1 MSGAQEYYDSLMAQ
15 GYTPEQAKGFTQQH
29 FPGFSPAAA
38 MPAPMPAPMPAAP
51 QPMVVPMA
59 GAPQMGMPMGA
70 PMGGMM
76 PAPQMAMQ
84 PSSGTSPIGYIAVV
98 CVVITLAL
106 STWGVLGGSWIVPD
120 DNDDFDFDVTITLS
134 HSLLTSDVKDFFG
147 TEDCDELFDM
157 VSESEIEDEIGA
169 EITCEGDEL
178 TIKASHS
185 ENCDDW
191 ESDEDDPD
199 DADAEE
205 ETCDVATAGLTGTII
220 LWVAI
225 GVGLIATLLISFNV
239 FNIQAIPVDTQKF
252 GMIAG
257 ISSGVLVAVAV
268 ALWMIMMPDL
278 EDSAY
283 GLNVWLT
290 FAAAATGIV
299 GGILVKTHGNASA

>member
-38 MPAPMPAPMPAAP
+38 MPAPMPAAP
-51 QPMVVPMA
+51 QPMAAPMA
-59 GAPQMGMPMGA
+59 AAPQMGMPMGA

-84 PSSGTSPIGYIAVV
+84 SSSGSSPIGYIAVV

-106 STWGVLGGSWIVPD
+106 STWGVIGGNWVVPD
-120 DNDDFDFDVTITLS
+120 DDDEMPEGLEYQYTLREAIFVS
-134 HSLLTSDVKDFFG
+134 SMEDFFG
-147 TEDCDELFDM
+147 IDY
-157 VSESEIEDEIGA
+157 
-169 EITCEGDEL
+169 TCEEYFDL
-178 TIKASHS
+178 L
-185 ENCDDW
+185 
-191 ESDEDDPD
+191 ESDEDYSKSDFEDELGGEVSCVGD
-199 DADAEE
+199 DIKIIMNFSDACEDSDDDE
-205 ETCDVATAGLTGTII
+205 SCEAANAGLTGTII

-225 GVGLIATLLISFNV
+225 GVGLIATLLIVFNV
-239 FNIQAIPVDTQKF
+239 FNIGSLPINTQKF

-257 ISSGVLVAVAV
+257 ISSGVLVATAV
-268 ALWMIMMPDL
+268 VVWMIMIPDL
-278 EDSAY
+278 DGGGY

-299 GGILVKTHGNASA
+299 GGILVKTHGNPSA

>member
-1 MSGAQEYYDSLMAQ
+1 MAQ

-38 MPAPMPAPMPAAP
+38 MPAPMAA
-51 QPMVVPMA
+51 
-59 GAPQMGMPMGA
+59 APQMGMPMGA

-84 PSSGTSPIGYIAVV
+84 PSSGSSPSGYIAVV

-106 STWGVLGGSWIVPD
+106 STGGVLGGSWMVPD
-120 DNDDFDFDVTITLS
+120 DGDDDLDVTITLS
-134 HSLLTSDVKDFFG
+134 HTSLTDDVKDFFG
-147 TEDCDELFDM
+147 TEDC
-157 VSESEIEDEIGA
+157 
-169 EITCEGDEL
+169 
-178 TIKASHS
+178 
-185 ENCDDW
+185 
-191 ESDEDDPD
+191 DEDDPD

-205 ETCDVATAGLTGTII
+205 ETCDVATASLTGTII

-278 EDSAY
+278 DDSAY

-299 GGILVKTHGNASA
+299 GGILVKTHGNPSA

>member
-1 MSGAQEYYDSLMAQ
+1 
-15 GYTPEQAKGFTQQH
+15 QAKGFTQQH

-84 PSSGTSPIGYIAVV
+84 PSSGSSPIGYIAVV

-106 STWGVLGGSWIVPD
+106 STWGVLGGSWLVAD
-120 DNDDFDFDVTITLS
+120 DDEADDIDGRLTLS
-134 HSLLTSDVKDFFG
+134 DTVIQSTVDDLFG
-147 TEDCDELFDM
+147 VEDCDELFDL
-157 VSESEIEDEIGA
+157 VSKSELEDGFG
-169 EITCEGDEL
+169 EITCEGDEI
-178 TIKASHS
+178 TITFSHS
-185 ENCDDW
+185 ERCDDW
-191 ESDEDDPD
+191 DSDDGDDEG
-199 DADAEE
+199 EE
-205 ETCDVATAGLTGTII
+205 EACDVATAGLTGTII

-278 EDSAY
+278 EDSVY

>member
-15 GYTPEQAKGFTQQH
+15 GYTPEQAIGFTQQH

-59 GAPQMGMPMGA
+59 AAPQMDMPMGA

-84 PSSGTSPIGYIAVV
+84 PSSGSSPIGYIAVV

-106 STWGVLGGSWIVPD
+106 STWGVLGGSWMVPD
-120 DNDDFDFDVTITLS
+120 DDDDDDLEAKITLS
-134 HSLLTSDVKDFFG
+134 YTSITGDVEDFFG
-147 TEDCDELFDM
+147 IDADCDELF
-157 VSESEIEDEIGA
+157 EDEEEEEEFEDEFGM
-169 EITCEGDEL
+169 ELTCEGDEI
-178 TIKASHS
+178 TISYSHS
-185 ENCDDW
+185 ERCDDW
-191 ESDEDDPD
+191 DSDDGDEE
-199 DADAEE
+199 AEE
-205 ETCDVATAGLTGTII
+205 EACDVATAGLTGTII

-257 ISSGVLVAVAV
+257 ISSGVLVAVSV

-290 FAAAATGIV
+290 FAAAATGIA

>member
-84 PSSGTSPIGYIAVV
+84 PSSGSSPIGYIAVV

-106 STWGVLGGSWIVPD
+106 STWGVLGGNWVVPD
-120 DNDDFDFDVTITLS
+120 DDEMPDDMEYQYTLREVIFVSSMEDFIGDGDFTCEEYFDFLASEADIS
-134 HSLLTSDVKDFFG
+134 KSDF
-147 TEDCDELFDM
+147 
-157 VSESEIEDEIGA
+157 EDEIGA
-169 EITCEGDEL
+169 EVTCDGDDIKIIMNFSDSCEASDDDDDEL
-178 TIKASHS
+178 
-185 ENCDDW
+185 C
-191 ESDEDDPD
+191 
-199 DADAEE
+199 
-205 ETCDVATAGLTGTII
+205 ETANAGLTGTII

-225 GVGLIATLLISFNV
+225 GVGLIATLLIVFNV
-239 FNIQAIPVDTQKF
+239 FNIGSLPINTQKF

-257 ISSGVLVAVAV
+257 ISSGVLVAAAV
-268 ALWMIMMPDL
+268 VVWMIMIPDL
-278 EDSAY
+278 DDGNY

>member
-38 MPAPMPAPMPAAP
+38 MPAPMPAPMAA
-51 QPMVVPMA
+51 
-59 GAPQMGMPMGA
+59 APQMGMPMGA

-76 PAPQMAMQ
+76 PAPQMTMQ
-84 PSSGTSPIGYIAVV
+84 PSSGSSPIGYIAVV

-106 STWGVLGGSWIVPD
+106 STWGVLGGSWMVPD
-120 DNDDFDFDVTITLS
+120 DDDDGDVTITLS
-134 HSLLTSDVKDFFG
+134 HTSFTSDVKDFFG

-157 VSESEIEDEIGA
+157 VSESELEDEIGA
-169 EITCEGDEL
+169 EVTCEGDEI
-178 TIKASHS
+178 TIIASHS
-185 ENCDDW
+185 ERCDDW
-191 ESDEDDPD
+191 ESDEDDPE

-268 ALWMIMMPDL
+268 VLWMIMMPDL
-278 EDSAY
+278 DDSAY

-290 FAAAATGIV
+290 FAAAATAIV

>member
-1 MSGAQEYYDSLMAQ
+1 
-15 GYTPEQAKGFTQQH
+15 
-29 FPGFSPAAA
+29 
-38 MPAPMPAPMPAAP
+38 

-84 PSSGTSPIGYIAVV
+84 PSSGSSPIGYIAVV

-106 STWGVLGGSWIVPD
+106 STWGVLGGSWLVPD
-120 DNDDFDFDVTITLS
+120 DDDADDIDARLTLS
-134 HSLLTSDVKDFFG
+134 DTVIQSTVDDLFG
-147 TEDCDELFDM
+147 IEDCDELFDL
-157 VSESEIEDEIGA
+157 VSKSELEDGFG
-169 EITCEGDEL
+169 EITCEGDEI
-178 TIKASHS
+178 TITASHS
-185 ENCDDW
+185 ERCDDW
-191 ESDEDDPD
+191 DSDDGDDED
-199 DADAEE
+199 EE
-205 ETCDVATAGLTGTII
+205 EACDVATAGLTGTII

-278 EDSAY
+278 EDSVY

>member
-84 PSSGTSPIGYIAVV
+84 PSSGSSPIGYIAVV

-106 STWGVLGGSWIVPD
+106 STWGVLGGSWLVPD
-120 DNDDFDFDVTITLS
+120 DDDADDIDARLTLS
-134 HSLLTSDVKDFFG
+134 DTVIQSTVDDLFG
-147 TEDCDELFDM
+147 IEDCDELFDL
-157 VSESEIEDEIGA
+157 VSKSELEDGFG
-169 EITCEGDEL
+169 EITCEGDEI
-178 TIKASHS
+178 TITASHS
-185 ENCDDW
+185 ERCDDW
-191 ESDEDDPD
+191 DSDDGDDED
-199 DADAEE
+199 EE
-205 ETCDVATAGLTGTII
+205 EACDVATAGLTGTII

-278 EDSAY
+278 EDSVY

>member
-59 GAPQMGMPMGA
+59 AAPQMGMPMGA

-84 PSSGTSPIGYIAVV
+84 PSSGSSPIGYIAVV

-106 STWGVLGGSWIVPD
+106 STWGVLGGSWLVAD
-120 DNDDFDFDVTITLS
+120 DDEADDIDGRLTLS
-134 HSLLTSDVKDFFG
+134 DTVIQSTVDDLFG
-147 TEDCDELFDM
+147 VEDCDELFDL
-157 VSESEIEDEIGA
+157 VSKSELEDGFG
-169 EITCEGDEL
+169 EITCEGDEI
-178 TIKASHS
+178 TITFSHS
-185 ENCDDW
+185 ERCDDW
-191 ESDEDDPD
+191 DSDDGDDEG
-199 DADAEE
+199 EE
-205 ETCDVATAGLTGTII
+205 EACDVATAGLTGTII

-278 EDSAY
+278 EDSVY

>member
-1 MSGAQEYYDSLMAQ
+1 MSSAQEYYDSLMAQ

-84 PSSGTSPIGYIAVV
+84 PSSGSSPIGYIAVV

-106 STWGVLGGSWIVPD
+106 STWGVLGGSWLVAD
-120 DNDDFDFDVTITLS
+120 DDEADDIDGRLTLS
-134 HSLLTSDVKDFFG
+134 DTVIQSTVDDLFG
-147 TEDCDELFDM
+147 VEDCDELFDL
-157 VSESEIEDEIGA
+157 VSKSELEDGFG
-169 EITCEGDEL
+169 EITCEGDEI
-178 TIKASHS
+178 TITFSHS
-185 ENCDDW
+185 ERCDDW
-191 ESDEDDPD
+191 DSDDGDDEG
-199 DADAEE
+199 EE
-205 ETCDVATAGLTGTII
+205 EACDVATAGLTGTII

-278 EDSAY
+278 EDSVY

>member
-1 MSGAQEYYDSLMAQ
+1 MSGAQEYYDSLIAQ

-51 QPMVVPMA
+51 QPVAAPMA
-59 GAPQMGMPMGA
+59 AAPMGQPMAA

-84 PSSGTSPIGYIAVV
+84 PSSGSSPIGYIAVV

-106 STWGVLGGSWIVPD
+106 STWGVLGGSWMVPD
-120 DNDDFDFDVTITLS
+120 DDDDDLEGKITLS
-134 HSLLTSDVKDFFG
+134 HSVITGDVEDFFG
-147 TEDCDELFDM
+147 IDSDCDELF
-157 VSESEIEDEIGA
+157 EDEEQEEEFEDELGV
-169 EITCEGDEL
+169 ELTCEGDKITL
-178 TIKASHS
+178 SYSHS
-185 ENCDDW
+185 DRCDDW
-191 ESDEDDPD
+191 DSDDGSDED
-199 DADAEE
+199 EE

-268 ALWMIMMPDL
+268 ALWMILMPDL
-278 EDSAY
+278 DDTAY

-290 FAAAATGIV
+290 FAAAATAIV
-299 GGILVKTHGNASA
+299 GGVLVKTHGNASA

>member
-59 GAPQMGMPMGA
+59 AAPQMGMPMGA

-84 PSSGTSPIGYIAVV
+84 PSSGSSPIGYIAVV

-106 STWGVLGGSWIVPD
+106 STWGVLGGSWLVAD
-120 DNDDFDFDVTITLS
+120 DDEADDIDGRLTLS
-134 HSLLTSDVKDFFG
+134 DTVIQSTVDDLFG
-147 TEDCDELFDM
+147 VEDCDELFDL
-157 VSESEIEDEIGA
+157 VSKSELEDGFG
-169 EITCEGDEL
+169 EITCEGDEI
-178 TIKASHS
+178 TITFSHS
-185 ENCDDW
+185 ERCDDW
-191 ESDEDDPD
+191 DSDDGDDEG
-199 DADAEE
+199 EE
-205 ETCDVATAGLTGTII
+205 EACDVATAGLTGTII

>member
-84 PSSGTSPIGYIAVV
+84 PSSGSSPIGYIAVV

-106 STWGVLGGSWIVPD
+106 STWGVLGGSWLVPD
-120 DNDDFDFDVTITLS
+120 DDDADDIDARLTLS
-134 HSLLTSDVKDFFG
+134 DTVIQSTVDDLFG
-147 TEDCDELFDM
+147 IEDCDELFDL
-157 VSESEIEDEIGA
+157 VSKSELEDGFG
-169 EITCEGDEL
+169 EITCEGDEI
-178 TIKASHS
+178 TITASHS
-185 ENCDDW
+185 ERCDDW
-191 ESDEDDPD
+191 DSDDGDDED
-199 DADAEE
+199 EE
-205 ETCDVATAGLTGTII
+205 EACDVATAGLTGTII

-278 EDSAY
+278 EDSVY

-290 FAAAATGIV
+290 FAAAVTGIV

>member
-1 MSGAQEYYDSLMAQ
+1 MSGAQEYYDSLIAQ

-51 QPMVVPMA
+51 QPVAAPMA
-59 GAPQMGMPMGA
+59 AAPMGQSMAA

-84 PSSGTSPIGYIAVV
+84 PSSGSSPIGYIAVV

-106 STWGVLGGSWIVPD
+106 STWGVLGGSWMVPD
-120 DNDDFDFDVTITLS
+120 DDDDDIDATITLS
-134 HSLLTSDVKDFFG
+134 HTTVTADVIDLFG
-147 TEDCDELFDM
+147 TEDCDELFEM
-157 VSESEIEDEIGA
+157 VSKSELEDGFGEV
-169 EITCEGDEL
+169 TCEGDEI
-178 TIKASHS
+178 TIKSSHS
-185 ENCDDW
+185 ERCDDW
-191 ESDEDDPD
+191 DSDENDPD
-199 DADAEE
+199 DEIAEE
-205 ETCDVATAGLTGTII
+205 ETCDAATAGLTGTII

-268 ALWMIMMPDL
+268 ALWMILMPDL
-278 EDSAY
+278 DDTAY

-290 FAAAATGIV
+290 FAAAATAIV
-299 GGILVKTHGNASA
+299 GGVLVKTHGNASA

>member
-1 MSGAQEYYDSLMAQ
+1 MAQ

-84 PSSGTSPIGYIAVV
+84 PSSGSSPIGYIAVV

-106 STWGVLGGSWIVPD
+106 STWGVLGGSWLVPD
-120 DNDDFDFDVTITLS
+120 DDDADDIDARLTLS
-134 HSLLTSDVKDFFG
+134 DTVIQSTVDDLFG
-147 TEDCDELFDM
+147 IEDCDELFDL
-157 VSESEIEDEIGA
+157 VSKSELEDGFG
-169 EITCEGDEL
+169 EITCEGDEI
-178 TIKASHS
+178 TITFSHS
-185 ENCDDW
+185 ERCDDW
-191 ESDEDDPD
+191 DSDDGDDED
-199 DADAEE
+199 EE
-205 ETCDVATAGLTGTII
+205 EACDVATAGLTGTII

-278 EDSAY
+278 DDAAY

-290 FAAAATGIV
+290 FAAAATGIA

>member
-38 MPAPMPAPMPAAP
+38 MPAPMPAAP
-51 QPMVVPMA
+51 QPMAAPVAAAPM
-59 GAPQMGMPMGA
+59 GQPMGA

-84 PSSGTSPIGYIAVV
+84 PSSGSSPIGYIAVV

-106 STWGVLGGSWIVPD
+106 STWGVLGGSWMVPD
-120 DNDDFDFDVTITLS
+120 DDDDDVTITLS
-134 HSLLTSDVKDFFG
+134 HTSFTSDVKDFFG

-157 VSESEIEDEIGA
+157 VSESELEDEIGA
-169 EITCEGDEL
+169 EVTCEGDEI
-178 TIKASHS
+178 TIIASHS
-185 ENCDDW
+185 ERCDDW
-191 ESDEDDPD
+191 ESDEDDPE

-268 ALWMIMMPDL
+268 VLWMIMMPDL
-278 EDSAY
+278 DNSAY

-290 FAAAATGIV
+290 FAAAATGIA

>member
-84 PSSGTSPIGYIAVV
+84 LSSGSSPIGYIAVV

-106 STWGVLGGSWIVPD
+106 STWGVLGGSWLVPD
-120 DNDDFDFDVTITLS
+120 DDDDDIDARLTLS
-134 HSLLTSDVKDFFG
+134 DTVIQSTVDDLFG
-147 TEDCDELFDM
+147 IEDCDELFDL
-157 VSESEIEDEIGA
+157 VSKSELEDGFG
-169 EITCEGDEL
+169 EITCEGDEI
-178 TIKASHS
+178 TITFSHS
-185 ENCDDW
+185 ERCDDW
-191 ESDEDDPD
+191 DSDDGDD
-199 DADAEE
+199 EE
-205 ETCDVATAGLTGTII
+205 EEEACDVATAGLTGTII

-278 EDSAY
+278 EDSVY

>member
-38 MPAPMPAPMPAAP
+38 MPAPMPAAP

-59 GAPQMGMPMGA
+59 GAPQMGMPMG
-70 PMGGMM
+70 GMM

-84 PSSGTSPIGYIAVV
+84 PSSGSSPIGYIAVV

-106 STWGVLGGSWIVPD
+106 STWGVLGGNWLVPD
-120 DNDDFDFDVTITLS
+120 DDEMPDDAEYQYTLREVIFVS
-134 HSLLTSDVKDFFG
+134 SIEDFFG
-147 TEDCDELFDM
+147 LDDY
-157 VSESEIEDEIGA
+157 
-169 EITCEGDEL
+169 TCEEYLDL
-178 TIKASHS
+178 L
-185 ENCDDW
+185 D
-191 ESDEDDPD
+191 SDEDYSKSDLED
-199 DADAEE
+199 DIGGEISCVGDDMQIAMSFSDGCEE
-205 ETCDVATAGLTGTII
+205 SDDDEVCEAASAGLTGTII

-225 GVGLIATLLISFNV
+225 GVGLIATLLIVFNV
-239 FNIQAIPVDTQKF
+239 FNIGSLPINTQKF

-257 ISSGVLVAVAV
+257 ISSGVLVAAAV
-268 ALWMIMMPDL
+268 VVWMIMIPDL
-278 EDSAY
+278 DGAGY

-299 GGILVKTHGNASA
+299 GGILVKTHGNPSA

>member
-15 GYTPEQAKGFTQQH
+15 GYTSEQAVGFTQQH
-29 FPGFSPAAA
+29 FPGFSPAVA
-38 MPAPMPAPMPAAP
+38 MPAPMPVPMPA
-51 QPMVVPMA
+51 
-59 GAPQMGMPMGA
+59 APQMGMPMGA

-84 PSSGTSPIGYIAVV
+84 PSSGSSPIGYIAVV

-106 STWGVLGGSWIVPD
+106 STWGVLGGSWLVAD
-120 DNDDFDFDVTITLS
+120 DDEADDIDGRLTLS
-134 HSLLTSDVKDFFG
+134 DTVIQSTVDDLFG
-147 TEDCDELFDM
+147 VEDCDELFDL
-157 VSESEIEDEIGA
+157 VSKSELEDGFG
-169 EITCEGDEL
+169 EITCEGDEI
-178 TIKASHS
+178 TITFSHS
-185 ENCDDW
+185 ERCDDW
-191 ESDEDDPD
+191 DSDDGDDEG
-199 DADAEE
+199 EE
-205 ETCDVATAGLTGTII
+205 EACDVATAGLTGTII

-278 EDSAY
+278 EDSVY

>member
-84 PSSGTSPIGYIAVV
+84 PSSGSSPIGYIAVV

-106 STWGVLGGSWIVPD
+106 STWGVLGGSWLVAD
-120 DNDDFDFDVTITLS
+120 DDEADDIDGRLTLS
-134 HSLLTSDVKDFFG
+134 DTVIQSTVDDLFG
-147 TEDCDELFDM
+147 VEDCDELFDL
-157 VSESEIEDEIGA
+157 VSKSELEDGFG
-169 EITCEGDEL
+169 EITCEGDEI
-178 TIKASHS
+178 TITFSHS
-185 ENCDDW
+185 ERCDDW
-191 ESDEDDPD
+191 DSDDGDDEG
-199 DADAEE
+199 EE
-205 ETCDVATAGLTGTII
+205 EACDVATAGLTGTII

-257 ISSGVLVAVAV
+257 ISSGVLVAAAV
-268 ALWMIMMPDL
+268 VVWMIMIPDL
-278 EDSAY
+278 DDGNY